1 MHTRTRG
8 SFLAILLIV
17 VSLLLP
23 SAVRAQDPLKTPL
36 EQEVL
41 TLLTNEISGQ
51 MAFNNM
57 VKLAGAPWLR
67 EVEEFTDTFYEAG
80 ELYNLVQGYGIDTV
94 RLDRY
99 EADGTFTYPTEGEL
113 WIVEPE
119 PRLVARLGADAALI
133 ASGSKSGEV
142 TGRLIYLPPMT
153 AEQINA
159 LAAHKAEA
167 AQLHEH
173 EEGDEASP
181 AAAEGGL
188 PFAGKIALM
197 WSHPRG
203 EAAEALDELGLEG
216 VISFGA
222 RERYLDPDAVVYAR
236 GGYANFQNLTL
247 GMTVSWRQWSEL
259 LEDVERDLEIT
270 VQMSAQIEEYP
281 NKYETV
287 FAWIPGT
294 EPDAQGVIFTGH
306 LFEGYTKRG
315 ANDNMGGPVVQLEI
329 LRALHHLIESGQ
341 IPRPRR
347 TMYFLWP
354 NEISGTYEFIAR
366 DPDWIDKLSI
376 NINMDMV
383 TEGLRKNNSVFTMS
397 ETPPHIPSYLD
408 GLSKAI
414 LNYVWRTNDIVY
426 LPDSPRG
433 RPGGQYFPRPMWEKN
448 GSIDAF
454 RFYIHEATGGS
465 DHICFNNASVAIP
478 GIEFFTWPD
487 QWYHA
492 DVDMP
497 DKADPTEMKRVAFIG
512 AATAL
517 AAADLSD
524 ERLGRMLDAVSDFG
538 YARVAE
544 RSLPQALA
552 LIDAADA
559 DAVDTALTNAL
570 NRVAAAVQRELD
582 ALASVQE
589 VYTGSTAAQ
598 AAVYD
603 RMSQWELYHEALRE
617 QVVGSARLRAAR
629 LGAPEPQAPV
639 PGPTESRFLTVPD
652 LAPDVRRLQF
662 NLTRTDAYR
671 AYMEEHPDV
680 LEEMGLV
687 SSQTR
692 QIVNFINGERSVA
705 EIRDRVAALTG
716 DDLQTH
722 QVMDYLTILDEVGW
736 IVIPE

>member
-1 MHTRTRG
+1 
-8 SFLAILLIV
+8 
-17 VSLLLP
+17 
-23 SAVRAQDPLKTPL
+23 
-36 EQEVL
+36 
-41 TLLTNEISGQ
+41 

-67 EVEEFTDTFYEAG
+67 EPDEFTDTFYEAA
-80 ELYNLVQGYGIDTV
+80 ELHDLVRRYGIDTV
-94 RLDRY
+94 RLDRLP
-99 EADGTFTYPTEGEL
+99 ADGTFSYPTAGEL

-119 PRLVARLGADAALI
+119 VRRVARIGADAALV
-133 ASGSKSGEV
+133 ASGSQTGET
-142 TGRLIYLPPMT
+142 TGRLIYLPPMD
-153 AEQINA
+153 ADQLREM
-159 LAAHKAEA
+159 AAHKAEA
-167 AQLHEH
+167 SQLHEH
-173 EEGDEASP
+173 EAEGVDTEGDVT
-181 AAAEGGL
+181 EGESSEQL

-216 VISFGA
+216 VISFSS
-222 RERYLDPDAVVYAR
+222 RERYLDPNQVVYSR
-236 GGYANFQNLTL
+236 GSYADFENLTM
-247 GMTVSWRQWSEL
+247 GMSVSWRQWSEL
-259 LEDVERDLEIT
+259 LEDVERGIEIT
-270 VQMSAQIEEYP
+270 VKMSAQIDEYE
-281 NKYETV
+281 NKYEAV

-294 EPDAQGVIFTGH
+294 EPDAPGVIFTGH

-329 LRALHHLIESGQ
+329 LRALHHLIETGQ

-354 NEISGTYEFIAR
+354 NEISGTFEFIAN
-366 DPDWIDKLSI
+366 DPDWVDRLSI

-383 TEGLRKNNSVFTMS
+383 TEGLRKNNSLFTMS
-397 ETPPHIPSYLD
+397 ETPAHLPSYLD
-408 GLSKAI
+408 GLSKAV

-433 RPGGQYFPRPMWEKN
+433 RPGGQYFPQPMWEKN

-465 DHICFNNASVAIP
+465 DHICFNNPSVAIP
-478 GIEFFTWPD
+478 AIEFFTWPD

-492 DVDMP
+492 DVDTP

-524 ERLGRMLDAVSDFG
+524 ERIGRMLDAVSDFG

-544 RSLPQALA
+544 RGLPQALA
-552 LIDAADA
+552 LIDAAEA
-559 DAVDTALTNAL
+559 DAVDTALANAL
-570 NRVAAAVQRELD
+570 NRVNAAIQRELD

-603 RMSQWELYHEALRE
+603 RISQWELYHQALRD
-617 QVVGSARLRAAR
+617 QLVGSARLRAAR
-629 LGAPEPQAPV
+629 LGAPEPQMPV
-639 PGPTESRFLTVPD
+639 PGPAESQFLAVPD

-680 LEEMGLV
+680 LEEMGLTRGQT
-687 SSQTR
+687 SQ
-692 QIVNFINGERSVA
+692 ILNFINGDRSVA
-705 EIRDRVAALTG
+705 EIRNRVAALTS
-716 DDLQTH
+716 DDLEDQ
-722 QVMDYLTILDEVGW
+722 QVMDYLRILEQVGW
-736 IVIPE
+736 IVISE

>member
-1 MHTRTRG
+1 
-8 SFLAILLIV
+8 
-17 VSLLLP
+17 
-23 SAVRAQDPLKTPL
+23 
-36 EQEVL
+36 
-41 TLLTNEISGQ
+41 
-51 MAFNNM
+51 
-57 VKLAGAPWLR
+57 
-67 EVEEFTDTFYEAG
+67 
-80 ELYNLVQGYGIDTV
+80 
-94 RLDRY
+94 
-99 EADGTFTYPTEGEL
+99 
-113 WIVEPE
+113 
-119 PRLVARLGADAALI
+119 
-133 ASGSKSGEV
+133 
-142 TGRLIYLPPMT
+142 
-153 AEQINA
+153 
-159 LAAHKAEA
+159 
-167 AQLHEH
+167 
-173 EEGDEASP
+173 
-181 AAAEGGL
+181 
-188 PFAGKIALM
+188 
-197 WSHPRG
+197 
-203 EAAEALDELGLEG
+203 
-216 VISFGA
+216 
-222 RERYLDPDAVVYAR
+222 
-236 GGYANFQNLTL
+236 
-247 GMTVSWRQWSEL
+247 
-259 LEDVERDLEIT
+259 
-270 VQMSAQIEEYP
+270 MSAQIEEYP

-294 EPDAQGVIFTGH
+294 EPEAQGVIFTGH

-465 DHICFNNASVAIP
+465 DHICFNNPSVAIP

-544 RSLPQALA
+544 RGLPQALA
-552 LIDAADA
+552 LIDAAEA
-559 DAVDTALTNAL
+559 DAIDVALANAL
-570 NRVAAAVQRELD
+570 NRVGAAVQRELD

-589 VYTGSTAAQ
+589 IYTGSTAAQ

-603 RMSQWELYHEALRE
+603 RISQWNLYHEAIRDQLT
-617 QVVGSARLRAAR
+617 GSARLRAAR

-662 NLTRTDAYR
+662 NLTRTDTYR
-671 AYMEEHPDV
+671 AYMEEHTDA

-687 SSQTR
+687 PNQAR
-692 QIVNFINGERSVA
+692 QILNFINGERSVA
-705 EIRDRVAALTG
+705 EIRNRVAALTG
-716 DDLQTH
+716 DDLQDQ
-722 QVMDYLTILDEVGW
+722 QVMDYLTLLEVVGW
-736 IVIPE
+736 IALPE

>member
-1 MHTRTRG
+1 MATGTVKWFNDSKGFGFIEQPDGPDVFVHHSAIQGSGYKSLSEGQSVEFEIKDGPGTGRFAFFCPCHPSPAGLGGDVGGASVPRSRAVSLVRAPLNFWRCQRRRFMHTRTRG

-80 ELYNLVQGYGIDTV
+80 ELYDLVQGYGIDTV

-270 VQMSAQIEEYP
+270 AQMSAQLEEYP

-329 LRALHHLIESGQ
+329 LRALLIESGQ

-383 TEGLRKNNSVFTMS
+383 TEGHERDAASHTELPRRSFEGDPQLRLAYQRHRLLAGLAAWSPWWPVF
-397 ETPPHIPSYLD
+397 PSPD
-408 GLSKAI
+408 VGEERI
-414 LNYVWRTNDIVY
+414 DRR
-426 LPDSPRG
+426 LPLLHPRG
-433 RPGGQYFPRPMWEKN
+433 DGRQRPHLLQQR
-448 GSIDAF
+448 
-454 RFYIHEATGGS
+454 
-465 DHICFNNASVAIP
+465 
-478 GIEFFTWPD
+478 
-487 QWYHA
+487 
-492 DVDMP
+492 
-497 DKADPTEMKRVAFIG
+497 IG
-512 AATAL
+512 R
-517 AAADLSD
+517 DS
-524 ERLGRMLDAVSDFG
+524 
-538 YARVAE
+538 
-544 RSLPQALA
+544 
-552 LIDAADA
+552 
-559 DAVDTALTNAL
+559 
-570 NRVAAAVQRELD
+570 
-582 ALASVQE
+582 
-589 VYTGSTAAQ
+589 
-598 AAVYD
+598 
-603 RMSQWELYHEALRE
+603 
-617 QVVGSARLRAAR
+617 
-629 LGAPEPQAPV
+629 
-639 PGPTESRFLTVPD
+639 
-652 LAPDVRRLQF
+652 
-662 NLTRTDAYR
+662 
-671 AYMEEHPDV
+671 
-680 LEEMGLV
+680 
-687 SSQTR
+687 
-692 QIVNFINGERSVA
+692 
-705 EIRDRVAALTG
+705 RDRVL
-716 DDLQTH
+716 
-722 QVMDYLTILDEVGW
+722 YLARSV
-736 IVIPE
+736 VPRRR

>member
-1 MHTRTRG
+1 MDMKIGCTH
-8 SFLAILLIV
+8 LAVLLIV
-17 VSLLLP
+17 VGLLSP
-23 SAVRAQDPLKTPL
+23 SAAPAQDPLKTPL

-51 MAFNNM
+51 MVFNNM

-67 EVEEFTDTFYEAG
+67 EEEEFTDTFYEAA
-80 ELYNLVQGYGIDTV
+80 ELYDLVQGYGIDTV

-99 EADGTFTYPTEGEL
+99 PGDGTFDYPSEGEL

-119 PRLVARLGADAALI
+119 PRLVARIGADAALI
-133 ASGSKSGEV
+133 ASGSKSGEAS
-142 TGRLIYLPPMT
+142 GRLIYLPSMT
-153 AEQINA
+153 AEQIHA
-159 LAAHKAEA
+159 MAAHKAEA
-167 AQLHEH
+167 AELHEH
-173 EEGDEASP
+173 EDGEEAP
-181 AAAEGGL
+181 QAAAGGGL
-188 PFAGKIALM
+188 PFQGKIALM

-203 EAAEALDELGLEG
+203 EAAAALDELGLEG
-216 VISFGA
+216 VISFGS
-222 RERYLDPDAVVYAR
+222 RERYLDPDSVVYAR
-236 GGYANFQNLTL
+236 GAYADFDNLTL
-247 GMTVSWRQWSEL
+247 GMSVSWRQWSEL
-259 LEDVERDLEIT
+259 LEDVELGQEIT
-270 VQMSAQIEEYP
+270 VRMSARIDEYP

-366 DPDWIDKLSI
+366 DPDWIDRLSI

-397 ETPPHIPSYLD
+397 ETPPHVPSYLD

-465 DHICFNNASVAIP
+465 DHICFNNPSVAVP

-544 RSLPQALA
+544 RGLPQALA
-552 LIDAADA
+552 LLDAAGA
-559 DAVDTALTNAL
+559 DDIDTALANAL
-570 NRVAAAVQRELD
+570 NRLGAAIQRELD
-582 ALASVQE
+582 ALTSVRE
-589 VYTGSTAAQ
+589 VYTGSAEAQ
-598 AAVYD
+598 AAVDD
-603 RMSQWELYHEALRE
+603 RLAQWQLYHEALRD
-617 QVVGSARLRAAR
+617 QVEGSARLRAER
-629 LGAPEPQAPV
+629 LGAPGPQAPV
-639 PGPTESRFLTVPD
+639 PGPAESRFLAVPH
-652 LAPDVRRLQF
+652 LAPGVRGLQF
-662 NLTRTDAYR
+662 NLTRTETYQ

-680 LEEMGLV
+680 LEEMGLTRAQT
-687 SSQTR
+687 SQ
-692 QIVNFINGERSVA
+692 ILNFINGQRSVA
-705 EIRDRVAALTG
+705 EIRNRVAALAG
-716 DDLQTH
+716 DDLQDK
-722 QVMDYLTILDEVGW
+722 QVLDYLTILEEVGW